1 MARVA
6 VTVYVSCVNPSGAV
20 TRMLMMLEPT
30 DRERADDVAPLAT
43 ETGVPLLTETV
54 IVELAPCIAVGV
66 TVIELTP
73 LPTLSV

>member
-1 MARVA
+1 MYVLV
-6 VTVYVSCVNPSGAV
+6 VTPFGAV
-20 TRMLMMLEPT
+20 TRILMVFEPT
-30 DRERADDVAPLAT
+30 DRARADDVAPLAT

-54 IVELAPCIAVGV
+54 IVELEPCVAVGV